1 MVGRST
7 LAVGI
12 PSQSLL
18 ASVGSCTF
26 HVNAE
31 ILPCA
36 ETL

>member
-12 PSQSLL
+12 PSLSLL
-18 ASVGSCTF
+18 ASVGSYTL

-31 ILPCA
+31 IWPCA